1 MVIGALNV
9 PQRTVRRDF
18 LTALAVPIIT
28 AVLLIDSGPSRIDGL
43 LICASGV
50 IALAL
55 TRLACDCT
63 RCTKP
68 GSAQHQLGV
77 DPEG

>member
-1 MVIGALNV
+1 MIIGALNV

-50 IALAL
+50 IALA
-55 TRLACDCT
+55 
-63 RCTKP
+63 
-68 GSAQHQLGV
+68 
-77 DPEG
+77 